1 MTEPSQRDMAEGV
14 LTKHMPGVAKAVED
28 VLNKGKRVEIS
39 IVTDRKKQQQRVV
52 VWAITSKKVYESQ
65 PLTVTYPTTD

>member
-39 IVTDRKKQQQRVV
+39 IVTDRKKNSNNGLLGGQSPVKRCTK
-52 VWAITSKKVYESQ
+52 ANR
-65 PLTVTYPTTD
+65 